1 MADVPRLLVDLGC
14 ADVRELA
21 ARATPS
27 PLADACLR
35 HDHGFY
41 TLYGRG
47 GTEVGPQTPVCACM
61 GGFDGVHR
69 GHREL
74 VRACHDEARLRGVTA
89 LAITFDPL
97 PSLVLEGRAH
107 GHCLLSTERRVR
119 LLLDAGMDAVCV
131 LAFDKTLAHTPYADF
146 VDGLLPKVAH
156 VESLHV
162 GANFRFGFEG
172 AGTPAALAWLGQAR
186 GFSVHIHDLLAQGA
200 APVSSTRTRALLAQ
214 GSVEDAARLLGRPH
228 VVHGVVEHGR
238 GEGTTLGFP
247 TANVHVDA
255 RLCLPAEGVY
265 AGFVICGPT
274 AWPAAINVGASPT
287 FSTPRA
293 SFLEANLIGF
303 AGKLYG
309 REVDVAFVS
318 WLRPSRPFDSTVELE
333 RTVRSN
339 IDWVRTNLGD
349 DGLEVRG

>member
-1 MADVPRLLVDLGC
+1 MADVQRLLADLGC

-21 ARATPS
+21 ARAVAS
-27 PLADACLR
+27 PATAACPR

-41 TLYGRG
+41 TLYERTGAR
-47 GTEVGPQTPVCACM
+47 VGPQAPACACM

-74 VRACHDEARLRGVTA
+74 VRACHDEARLRGATA

-97 PSLVLEGRAH
+97 PALVFACRAR
-107 GHCLLSTERRVR
+107 GHCLLSTERRVQ

-131 LAFDKTLAHTPYADF
+131 LTFDEALAHTPYADF
-146 VDGLLPKVAH
+146 VDDLLPRVAR
-156 VESLHV
+156 VESFHV

-172 AGTPAALAWLGQAR
+172 AGTPAALARLGQAR
-186 GFSVHIHDLLAQGA
+186 GFSVHIHDLLAQDA
-200 APVSSTRTRALLAQ
+200 APVSSTRTRALLAE
-214 GSVEDAARLLGRPH
+214 GGVEDAARLLGRPH

-247 TANVHVDA
+247 TANVRVDA

-274 AWPAAINVGASPT
+274 AWPAAINVGAPPT
-287 FSTPRA
+287 FSAPQA

-303 AGKLYG
+303 AGNLYG

-318 WLRPSRPFDSTVELE
+318 WMRPSRPFDSTAELE

-349 DGLEVRG
+349 GGLEVRG